1 MNQTH
6 TPAPATQLAEI
17 QQFNTPKQGYLIS
30 NETALWIQNLQE
42 RKHIRPE
49 LDFVTGAV
57 DVKKEASYSPTAFRL
72 LLQGLAEIVA
82 ENQVRGWKRDLADI
96 FHLLNTGDQTMN
108 FDDLVPQE
116 EIEEAL
122 AEVMPFKKKTQTI
135 EEVLEPVREEFV
147 AQHIADTRAEIVR
160 RRAICADARREED
173 EFAFWIWELTQ
184 DKEIVTNSAG
194 KTYNSDEWKPGD
206 VTLKIWGRRGR
217 EFFRSLLDHEDQ
229 DVRDRFIYHRQIQE
243 RGLKAK
249 AFLDR
254 LGAEYGNPSDERLE
268 KMAVRAW
275 IGRLA
280 TLEKAVARKGLDGS
294 TARVVFFEKDGDD
307 YILTIVDDQGRQCF
321 ARTILA
327 GGPQVRLHLRFICT

>member
-6 TPAPATQLAEI
+6 TPTPATQLADI
-17 QQFNTPKQGYLIS
+17 QKFNTPKQGYLIS
-30 NETALWIQNLQE
+30 NDTALWIQNLQE

-147 AQHIADTRAEIVR
+147 AQHIAETREKIAVCREKVRLGREADDQFALALSRSRYERHTRPEIG
-160 RRAICADARREED
+160 APADPAD
-173 EFAFWIWELTQ
+173 YKA
-184 DKEIVTNSAG
+184 
-194 KTYNSDEWKPGD
+194 GD
-206 VTLKIWGRRGR
+206 VRLRLWGRALA
-217 EFFRSLLDHEDQ
+217 EFLRDLIQSDDQ
-229 DVRDRFIYHRQIQE
+229 EKNDLWRMFVPVKDAAR
-243 RGLKAK
+243 KA
-249 AFLDR
+249 AGYLDR
-254 LGAEYGNPSDERLE
+254 VGAWNCEPEEERLE
-268 KMAVRAW
+268 KMALRAW
-275 IGRLA
+275 IGRLE
-280 TLEKAVARKGLDGS
+280 TLQKAIVRKGLDGS
-294 TARVVFFEKDGDD
+294 TARVIYFQQDGRD
-307 YILTIVDDQGRQCF
+307 YVLEIRDDQGRECH